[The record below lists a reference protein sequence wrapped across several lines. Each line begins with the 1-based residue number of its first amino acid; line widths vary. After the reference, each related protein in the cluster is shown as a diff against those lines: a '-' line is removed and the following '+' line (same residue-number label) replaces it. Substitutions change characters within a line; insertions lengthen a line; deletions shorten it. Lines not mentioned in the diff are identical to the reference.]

1 MVEEQFATIAGEKV
15 MTASQIAKYLQISR
29 GYVYT
34 IVKKD
39 ESFPHSFRL
48 TPNSVS
54 MWKKEDVD
62 RWLRSKMNGGR

>member
-1 MVEEQFATIAGEKV
+1 MVEEHFAKIAGQEV

-39 ESFPHSFRL
+39 ENFPRSFRL

-54 MWKKEDVD
+54 MWRKEDIDSWVKK
-62 RWLRSKMNGGR
+62 KMNGGR